1 MSAEPMML
9 GPYRLLEKLGQGGMA
24 MVYRAERTGEAGF
37 KKTVAIKRMIPQYR
51 RSSSLLERFA
61 AEARTNAR
69 LDHPNLVAVVDF
81 GIDPEPFLVM
91 EFVEGVTLATL
102 LSRLV
107 KKQQPLEISA
117 ACFIATEA
125 AQGLDHAHRKR
136 DDAGNP
142 LGIVH
147 RDVSPQNILLS
158 NEGAVKVSDF
168 GLVKAAD
175 NVVQTGSGVPIG
187 KISYMA
193 PEQAD
198 HAQVDARADVFSL
211 GIVLWEMLAMRVLLP
226 PNDPGKAAMML
237 KAAEFPPP
245 SKYRPEVPPELDAIV
260 MSCLSRDP
268 ATRTPSAQALA
279 MKLREMLHEVAPGYG
294 RDQLARLLGWAFPER
309 GWQID
314 EPHAPPKQPS
324 AEERLSIPPAPAVRP
339 STPGGPPK
347 VQGAPSP
354 PRDPAITGRHPP
366 VASAVQVTAAPVPKK
381 SSSTLW
387 IVLGIVG
394 VSLMALFGVLTL
406 LFVFAMATGH
416 DAGADEPPPVPTAPM
431 QPVPN
436 GTIPGMQ
443 PNGAGLSIESPIPG
457 ASLYRG
463 GVFIG
468 RLPLFLATSAMEP
481 GPLVVVAP
489 GHQPSVLTSAH
500 LQQRMARGRGQMVV
514 SLVPSTRPERAVMVQ
529 YPRSGMAWVA
539 NTREQ
544 LGPVPGLVLVPPTP
558 LGGSPEI
565 EVVEAGVVM
574 ARYDTMRCDP
584 ATVCVVGP

>member
-1 MSAEPMML
+1 ML

-51 RSSSLLERFA
+51 RSGSLLERFA

-91 EFVEGVTLATL
+91 EFVEGVTLATM

-107 KKQQPLEISA
+107 KKGQPLEISA

-136 DDAGNP
+136 DDQGNP

-226 PNDPGKAAMML
+226 PNDPAKAAMML
-237 KAAEFPPP
+237 KTCEFPPP
-245 SKYRPEVPPELDAIV
+245 SKYRPEIPAELDAIV
-260 MSCLSRDP
+260 MSCLTRDP
-268 ATRTPSAQALA
+268 QARTPSAQALG
-279 MKLREMLHEVAPGYG
+279 MRLREVLHEVAPGYG

-324 AEERLSIPPAPAVRP
+324 AEERLSIPPAPAVRA
-339 STPGGPPK
+339 SQPGATPK
-347 VQGAPSP
+347 VVGAAHP

-366 VASAVQVTAAPVPKK
+366 VASAAPVAVVAPRK
-381 SSSTLW
+381 SSSALW
-387 IVLGIVG
+387 IVLGVVG
-394 VSLMALFGVLTL
+394 LGGLALLAVLAL
-406 LFVFAMATGH
+406 VFVFAVAKGN
-416 DAGADEPPPVPTAPM
+416 DADADTPPPVPVAPM
-431 QPVPN
+431 QPAP
-436 GTIPGMQ
+436 GSAPGMQ
-443 PNGAGLSIESPIPG
+443 PEAGLTLECQTPG
-457 ASLYRG
+457 ATLYRG
-463 GVFIG
+463 AVLVG
-468 RLPLFLATSAMEP
+468 RLPMYLTASAVEP
-481 GPLVVVAP
+481 GPLVVLAP
-489 GHQPSVLTSAH
+489 GHQPSLLDPTQ
-500 LQQRMARGRGQMVV
+500 LRQRMSRGRATTVIP
-514 SLVPSTRPERAVMVQ
+514 LVPAAHPERAIMVQ
-529 YPRSGMAWVA
+529 HPRPAHARIEG
-539 NTREQ
+539 TREI
-544 LGPVPGLVLVPPTP
+544 LGPVPGLVLVPATP
-558 LGGSPEI
+558 LGGSPAIEI
-565 EVVEAGVVM
+565 VEAGLVM
-574 ARYDTMRCDP
+574 ARYETMTCP
-584 ATVCVVGP
+584 PTTVCPRGLP